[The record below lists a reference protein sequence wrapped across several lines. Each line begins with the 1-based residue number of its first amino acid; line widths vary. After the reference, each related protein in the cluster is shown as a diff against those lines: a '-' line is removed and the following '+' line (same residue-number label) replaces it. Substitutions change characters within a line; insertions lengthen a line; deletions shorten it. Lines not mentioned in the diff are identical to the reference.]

1 MTTIKIKGLEPTLKN
16 LRLLQN
22 GLDKELTNVL
32 RGGGQLIRG
41 EAIRSIQ
48 TGPKSGRTYEKY
60 NPRRTHKASAPG
72 QAPASDTGNLVS
84 QIMSV
89 ADGKNTLVESRAEY
103 SKFLEFGTSK
113 MLQRP
118 FLFPASEK
126 STKKIV
132 QVLIQ
137 KLNKV
142 AESLKK

>member
-84 QIMSV
+84 Q
-89 ADGKNTLVESRAEY
+89 NYECCWW
-103 SKFLEFGTSK
+103 
-113 MLQRP
+113 
-118 FLFPASEK
+118 
-126 STKKIV
+126 
-132 QVLIQ
+132 
-137 KLNKV
+137 
-142 AESLKK
+142 